1 MDLTI
6 IVPTYNEKD
15 VLTRL
20 VAEITQEIGKKLS
33 YEILFVDD
41 SNDETPQVL
50 EQLSHQTS
58 TVHYLHRNNERG
70 LASAVVAGF
79 KIARG
84 DSIIVMDADLQHPP
98 SLIPM
103 IAERLKNVDIVIP
116 SRFISGGSDGGL
128 NPVRKLIS
136 FTARSLGRLS
146 IKRLRPISDCTGG
159 YFGLKRSVIEGVA
172 LNPVGWKILIEV
184 LVKGNYHT
192 VHEIPYSFHSR
203 EAGASK
209 MSLKEQWNYLVHIA
223 RLVRNSPEDLRFY
236 SFCLVGMLGVFVNM
250 FALTILVNLLGFYG
264 MAASAGASVIAMA
277 HNFVLNDR
285 ITWRDHKPA
294 TTRQHF
300 GKLLQFIVICS
311 VGILITALFV
321 ESFLSLNLSIYLGQL
336 IGIMVATYWNFAV
349 NNRFTWSNKITE
361 ESEDDKLVV
370 TQECSREIF

>member
-20 VAEITQEIGKKLS
+20 VAEITKEIGKKFS

-41 SNDETPQVL
+41 SSDETPQVL
-50 EQLSHQTS
+50 EKLSRKIS
-58 TVHYLHRNNERG
+58 TVHYLHRENERG
-70 LASAVVAGF
+70 LASAVVEGF
-79 KIARG
+79 KVARG

-103 IAERLKNVDIVIP
+103 IAERLKKVDIVIP
-116 SRFISGGSDGGL
+116 SRFINGGSDGGL

-146 IKRLRPISDCTGG
+146 IKRLKFISDCTGG
-159 YFGLKRSVIEGVA
+159 YFGLKRSVIDGVS
-172 LNPVGWKILIEV
+172 LNPVGWKILMEV

-192 VHEIPYSFHSR
+192 VHEIPYTFHSR
-203 EAGASK
+203 EAGTSK
-209 MSLKEQWNYLVHIA
+209 MSLREQWNYLVHIA
-223 RLVRNSPEDLRFY
+223 RLIRSTPEDLRFY
-236 SFCLVGMLGVFVNM
+236 SFCFVGILGVFVNM
-250 FALTILVNLLGFYG
+250 FALMVLVNLLGLYG

-277 HNFVLNDR
+277 HNFLLNDR

-294 TTRQHF
+294 TPLQHF

-321 ESFLSLNLSIYLGQL
+321 ESFLSLNLSIYIGQL

-349 NNRFTWSNKITE
+349 NNRFTWANKTSE
-361 ESEDDKLVV
+361 EAEEAKLIV